1 MASLITGRIND
12 ILRILRDVTVTFAS
26 VVWEPVRLSG
36 ATDRINE
43 ETGKLP
49 ANSPAYFLAAELIP
63 AGTSCVTG
71 AMEDGISSSKSPRW
85 LD

>member
-36 ATDRINE
+36 ATDRNIKFE
-43 ETGKLP
+43 EPTVARL
-49 ANSPAYFLAAELIP
+49 
-63 AGTSCVTG
+63 
-71 AMEDGISSSKSPRW
+71 R
-85 LD
+85 